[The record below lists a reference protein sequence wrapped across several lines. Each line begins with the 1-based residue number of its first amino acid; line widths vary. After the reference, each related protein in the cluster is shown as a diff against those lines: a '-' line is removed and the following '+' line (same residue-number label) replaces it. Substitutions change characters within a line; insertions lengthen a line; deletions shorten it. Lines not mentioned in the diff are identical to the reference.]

1 MMQCAYGRLEHTCF
15 EKSFIY
21 FVPPSKEEESAIKL
35 RILDHHFFGSVKGL
49 FCLGEPS
56 GCLDPSELSLLED
69 WNKLCQ
75 KKWCKYWPIH
85 IGLLTKHLLGIE
97 EVGTIMCVH
106 PFILDKKGNS
116 SRFVYFADLE
126 IPLQR
131 CLKHRFHGG
140 KYEAHYKVTTYAAAG
155 DAAIR
160 LGLHDVCEVACLF
173 FERAGI
179 KIPPAYDL
187 HRKCEYEI
195 ARLAAR
201 NKIMGIVY
209 DALGLNEISG
219 WNEMSFLTVNDS
231 QTKGKGTVFEIIFA
245 RLYARGEAGCRV
257 CKRMVYMLLQILLWL
272 ADKEDSAHDQHL
284 HYEACPIGSCIF
296 RTQLRQHLI
305 HIERNGVH
313 RRDVLF

>member
-1 MMQCAYGRLEHTCF
+1 MQCAYGRLDHSASIM
-15 EKSFIY
+15 SFIR
-21 FVPPSKEEESAIKL
+21 FFPPSEEEESAIKL
-35 RILDHHFFGSVKGL
+35 LILDHYIFGGVTGL
-49 FCLGEPS
+49 FCLGEPP
-56 GCLDPSELSLLED
+56 GGLDPSELSLLVD
-69 WNKLCQ
+69 WKKLCQ

-97 EVGTIMCVH
+97 EVGTIMCLH
-106 PFILDKKGNS
+106 PYILDKKGNS
-116 SRFVYFADLE
+116 SRFVYFAELE

-131 CLKHRFHGG
+131 CLKHSFHGG
-140 KYEAHYKVTTYAAAG
+140 KYKDHYKVTTYAAAG

-187 HRKCEYEI
+187 HRKCEFEI
-195 ARLAAR
+195 ARCAAR

-219 WNEMSFLTVNDS
+219 WDEMAFHTVNDL

-245 RLYARGEAGCRV
+245 MVYARGEAGCRV
-257 CKRMVYMLLQILLWL
+257 CKRMVYMFLQILIWL
-272 ADKEDSAHDQHL
+272 ADKEDSAFDQHL
-284 HYEACPIGSCIF
+284 HYKACPIGFCIF
-296 RTQLRQHLI
+296 RSQLRQHLI
-305 HIERNGVH
+305 HIKRNGVP